1 MIPEDQRVMPATR
14 PDEEG
19 LSHKSLCTCEVCIRP
34 GMAEEKRRWWS
45 RQVKAGVSP
54 RLGR

>member
-19 LSHKSLCTCEVCIRP
+19 LSHKSLCTCEVCVRP